1 MANKLN
7 IKKGDTVVVIAGK
20 DLGKR
25 GKVVEVY
32 PSARRVLVEK
42 VNIIHKHRRPDRQ
55 NRQGGILEKEAP
67 IHISNV
73 MLVDPK
79 TDRGT
84 RVRRMKLAN
93 GQNVRVAVR
102 SGEILDKS

>member
-1 MANKLN
+1 MKKMG
-7 IKKGDTVVVIAGK
+7 IKKGDLVVVIAGR

-32 PSARRVLVEK
+32 PKDRRVLVEK
-42 VNIIHKHRRPDRQ
+42 VNFVYKHRRPDRV

-67 IHISNV
+67 INVSNV

-84 RVRRMKLAN
+84 RVRRMKLAD
-93 GQNVRVAVR
+93 GSSVRVSIR
-102 SGEILDKS
+102 SGETIDKT

>member
-1 MANKLN
+1 MGKMN

-32 PSARRVLVEK
+32 RGKQRVLVEK
-42 VNIIHKHRRPDRQ
+42 VNLVQKHRRPDRK

-79 TDRGT
+79 SDRGT
-84 RVRRMKLAN
+84 RIRRMKLAN
-93 GQNVRVAVR
+93 GQSVRVAAR
-102 SGEILDKS
+102 SGELLDKS